1 VHDAV
6 RSRRARGRLSGVEIN
21 PDALRKARVAAG
33 LSLAQVGGGELTR
46 QAVHLIETGKVRPSM
61 RSLRVLARR
70 LQLPVAALLV
80 PGTGGPPLPE
90 RAIAELD
97 LLCRR
102 REYEQVLSRGQRI
115 LDSTPAPEVAAS
127 AHYFM
132 GQVLCLLVQPQEAMV
147 HLKQARE
154 LFESLD
160 DDQGRV
166 AETLELEAL
175 ALQLAED
182 PSALTLAEEAL
193 HRYRTVDGRR
203 PEVESRLLQR
213 LGTILA
219 GRMDFDRAIACY
231 EEALHVAGGVRD
243 LPRLAR
249 IYHGLGACYQGMGD
263 VRQGAELFFKAHTLY
278 EAEERLDGTSA
289 RNDMAVVENDIAMM
303 LMRQGDMARAEQH
316 LEASQAR
323 FEEAGLERQRSH
335 LLLSFGEL
343 RQLQGRLDESIRY
356 VQQAI
361 EQAERFQETRAL
373 AAGYQQLG
381 ELHARR
387 GELEPAMAAFDL
399 ALTVLGY
406 AGLDRQYAKC
416 RTARDRAL
424 ARGRDI
430 DAAGAS
436 SA

>member
-1 VHDAV
+1 M
-6 RSRRARGRLSGVEIN
+6 
-21 PDALRKARVAAG
+21 AAG

-70 LQLPVAALLV
+70 LQIPVATLLV
-80 PGTGGPPLPE
+80 PGSDGPPVPE

-97 LLCRR
+97 RLCRR
-102 REYEQVLSRGQRI
+102 REYEQVLVRGRQI
-115 LDSTPAPEVAAS
+115 LEVNRAPELTAS

-132 GQVLCLLVQPQEAMV
+132 GQALCHLICPHDAMV
-147 HLKQARE
+147 HLEQARQ

-166 AETLELEAL
+166 AETLELEAF

-182 PSALTLAEEAL
+182 PGAITVAEDAL

-213 LGTILA
+213 LATILF
-219 GRMDFDRAIACY
+219 GRIELERSIACY

-243 LPRLAR
+243 LVRLAR
-249 IYHGLGACYQGMGD
+249 IYHGLGACHQSAGD
-263 VRQGAELFFKAHTLY
+263 VRLGAELFFKAHTLY
-278 EAEERLDGTSA
+278 EAEERLAGTSA
-289 RNDMAVVENDIAMM
+289 KSDLAAVENDIAMM
-303 LMRQGDMARAEQH
+303 LMRQGDLARAGQY
-316 LEASQAR
+316 LESSEAR
-323 FEEAGLERQRSH
+323 FREVGLERQRSH

-343 RQLQGRLDESIRY
+343 RQRQGRMDESIRY
-356 VQQAI
+356 VEQAI
-361 EQAERFQETRAL
+361 QLAERLHETRSL

-387 GELEPAMAAFDL
+387 GDVDPAMAAFEL
-399 ALTVLGY
+399 ALNVLGY
-406 AGLDRQYAKC
+406 AGLERQYVKC
-416 RTARDRAL
+416 QAARDRAL
-424 ARGRDI
+424 GGRNRV
-430 DAAGAS
+430 DAASAS
-436 SA
+436 TA